1 MKLNVFSHSYQECG
15 CVSTVEWSARS
26 VILPGTD
33 TIIEAAL
40 CNDTDT
46 CYLNATVTLSN
57 TTSIWNQFC
66 GNCTQECSTV
76 SFILTPSSASAP
88 SPQFAYITK
97 GFVESTSVP
106 LPADWAT
113 NWPLEVQNNYVSLE
127 VVCQSIQL
135 NNYTEQ
141 ASVGAVDV
149 IANVGGNTGLWIG
162 MSFLSLIEI
171 LETLYRLLR
180 YDYQVIKEYIQNK
193 IRIRQQ
199 INIMN

>member
-1 MKLNVFSHSYQECG
+1 MFEVVLKNVQLLSFS
-15 CVSTVEWSARS
+15 V
-26 VILPGTD
+26 
-33 TIIEAAL
+33 
-40 CNDTDT
+40 
-46 CYLNATVTLSN
+46 
-57 TTSIWNQFC
+57 
-66 GNCTQECSTV
+66 
-76 SFILTPSSASAP
+76 TPSSVSAP
-88 SPQFAYITK
+88 SLPYAYMTK